1 LPSLNPNLEV
11 KIGNLAMKNPVA
23 TASGTCG
30 YGDAYADFYHPHL
43 LGALVTKGISLE
55 PRLGNSTPRIAETPA
70 GMLNAIGL
78 ENVGMK
84 VFLNE
89 KLPALRDSDVTVIV
103 NFFGNTEDEYAWLAE
118 SLSSAVGVHGLE
130 ANISCPNV
138 KAGGIEFGTDPEV
151 AGKLVAKIK
160 AVAGRPLWVKLS
172 PNVTDIATI
181 ALAVEQAGADAISAI
196 NTLKGMAID
205 LDQRKPI
212 LANVTG
218 GLSGPAIKP
227 IALRMVHE
235 IAGKVKI
242 PVVGIGGIVTARDA
256 LEFLVAG
263 ASAVQIGTAS
273 FLDPRAPIQIIAGI
287 KAYLREHN
295 IESVQ
300 EIIGTLKVS
309 G

>member
-1 LPSLNPNLEV
+1 MPSLSPNLEV
-11 KIGNLAMKNPVA
+11 NIGGVAMKNPVA

-30 YGDAYADFYHPHL
+30 YGDAYTDFYHPNL

-78 ENVGMK
+78 ENVGLK

-89 KLPALRDSDVTVIV
+89 KLPPLRDSDVTVIV
-103 NFFGNTEDEYAWLAE
+103 NIFGNTEDEYVHLAE
-118 SLSSAVGVHGLE
+118 TISAAVGVHGLE

-138 KAGGIEFGTDPEV
+138 KAGGIEFGTDPQV

-172 PNVTDIATI
+172 PNVTDIAAI
-181 ALAVEQAGADAISAI
+181 AQAVEQAGADAISAI

-205 LDQRKPI
+205 LDKREPI

-235 IAGKVKI
+235 IARAVKI

-256 LEFLVAG
+256 LEFLTSG

-273 FLDPRAPIQIIAGI
+273 FLDPRAPIQIINGI
-287 KAYLREHN
+287 KSYLREHN
-295 IESVQ
+295 IQNVQ
-300 EIIGTLKVS
+300 EIIGTLKRH
-309 G
+309 

>member
-1 LPSLNPNLEV
+1 MLPSLNPNLKV
-11 KIGNLAMKNPVA
+11 NLGGVAMKNPVA

-30 YGDAYADFYHPHL
+30 YGDAYAEFYHPAL

-55 PRLGNSTPRIAETPA
+55 PRLGNPTPRIAETPA

-78 ENVGMK
+78 ENVGLR
-84 VFLNE
+84 VFLSE
-89 KLPALRDSDVTVIV
+89 KLPPLRDQDVTVVV
-103 NFFGNTEDEYAWLAE
+103 NFFGNTEDEYVRLAE
-118 SLSSAVGVHGLE
+118 TISAVPGVHGLE

-151 AGKLVAKIK
+151 AGKLVARIK
-160 AVAGRPLWVKLS
+160 AVAGKPLWVKLS
-172 PNVTDIATI
+172 PNVTDIAAI
-181 ALAVEQAGADAISAI
+181 AQAVEQAGADAISAI

-205 LDQRKPI
+205 LDKRQPI
-212 LANVTG
+212 LANITG

-227 IALRMVHE
+227 VALRMVYE
-235 IAGKVKI
+235 IARVVKI

-273 FLDPRAPIQIIAGI
+273 FIDPRAPIQIINGI
-287 KAYLREHN
+287 KNYMREHN

-300 EIIGTLKVS
+300 EIIGTLKRH
-309 G
+309 

>member
-1 LPSLNPNLEV
+1 MPSLSPSLEV
-11 KIGNLAMKNPVA
+11 NIAGVAMKNPVA

-30 YGDAYADFYHPHL
+30 YGDAYAEFYHPAE

-55 PRLGNSTPRIAETPA
+55 PRLGNPTPRLAETPA

-78 ENVGMK
+78 ENVGLK

-89 KLPALRDSDVTVIV
+89 KLPPLRDSGVTVVV
-103 NFFGNTEDEYAWLAE
+103 NFFGSTEDEYAWLAE
-118 SLSSAVGVHGLE
+118 TLSSALGVAGLE

-138 KAGGIEFGTDPEV
+138 KAGGLEFGTDPQV
-151 AGKLVAKIK
+151 AGKLVARIK
-160 AVAGRPLWVKLS
+160 AVCAKPLWVKLS
-172 PNVTDIATI
+172 PNVTDIA
-181 ALAVEQAGADAISAI
+181 AVAKAVEQAGADAISAI

-227 IALRMVHE
+227 VALRMVHE
-235 IAGKVKI
+235 IAQAVKI
-242 PVVGIGGIVTARDA
+242 PIVGVGGITTARDA

-263 ASAVQIGTAS
+263 ASAIQVGTAS
-273 FLDPRAPIQIIAGI
+273 FVDPRAPIQIISGI
-287 KAYLREHN
+287 KSWMREHN
-295 IESVQ
+295 LESIR
-300 EIIGTLKVS
+300 EIIGTLQRP
-309 G
+309 